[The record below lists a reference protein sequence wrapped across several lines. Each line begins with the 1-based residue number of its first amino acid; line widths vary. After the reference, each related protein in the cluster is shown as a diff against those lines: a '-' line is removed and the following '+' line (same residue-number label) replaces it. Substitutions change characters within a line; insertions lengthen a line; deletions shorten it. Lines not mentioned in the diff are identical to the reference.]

1 MEGWGEEWDMED
13 YQMGCMDKGG
23 MVEECMGA
31 GECMEEVG
39 CMGEEEEECMVE
51 WACII
56 KI

>member
-1 MEGWGEEWDMED
+1 
-13 YQMGCMDKGG
+13 MGYGGLSNGMYGQGGYGGG
-23 MVEECMGA
+23 MYGSGGMYG
-31 GECMEEVG
+31 GGG